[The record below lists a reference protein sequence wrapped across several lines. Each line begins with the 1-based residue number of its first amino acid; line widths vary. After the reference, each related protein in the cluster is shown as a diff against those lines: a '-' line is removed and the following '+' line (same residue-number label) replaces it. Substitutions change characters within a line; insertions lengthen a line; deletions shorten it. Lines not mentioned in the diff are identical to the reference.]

1 MLMHLLRRLLR
12 HRHTGIL
19 GTIRTSKWR
28 EGTSTS
34 VARMVMVQR
43 KRLVFGA
50 APSGFDGSAE
60 DVRESGTLALEIL
73 SAASSKEGD

>member
-1 MLMHLLRRLLR
+1 
-12 HRHTGIL
+12 
-19 GTIRTSKWR
+19 
-28 EGTSTS
+28 
-34 VARMVMVQR
+34 MVMVQR